1 MQLEENLGPNS
12 TPVLAVGGEMGTL
25 CPIFIK
31 LAPLAAC
38 QFLQLLV
45 IIYIYVYIYSDFKLS
60 FVIKN
65 KHLLYLQLGNI
76 VLDEKQ

>member
-1 MQLEENLGPNS
+1 MS
-12 TPVLAVGGEMGTL
+12 VS
-25 CPIFIK
+25 
-31 LAPLAAC
+31 AA
-38 QFLQLLV
+38 FSDH
-45 IIYIYVYIYSDFKLS
+45 IYIYVYIYSDFKLS

>member
-25 CPIFIK
+25 CPIFIVST
-31 LAPLAAC
+31 LGSMSVSAA
-38 QFLQLLV
+38 FSDH
-45 IIYIYVYIYSDFKLS
+45 IYIYVYIYSDFKLS